1 MERVERVVTVAGS
14 SDSAGVAFLARDR
27 VGFGASSFDDA
38 AVRVFEVF
46 FSVSSTAS
54 CFLALPRAAFFGG
67 LSTISPD
74 ACRLRVVLLGVDSGF
89 GTYKKFVYQFNASLI
104 TGPVHCT
111 NSKYLPL
118 PRPLLFFGYV

>member
-27 VGFGASSFDDA
+27 VGFGASSFDA
-38 AVRVFEVF
+38 AVRVFEIF

-54 CFLALPRAAFFGG
+54 CFLALPRADFFGG

-74 ACRLRVVLLGVDSGF
+74 ACRLRVDLLGVDSGL
-89 GTYKKFVYQFNASLI
+89 GT
-104 TGPVHCT
+104 
-111 NSKYLPL
+111 
-118 PRPLLFFGYV
+118 

>member
-27 VGFGASSFDDA
+27 VGFGASSFGDA
-38 AVRVFEVF
+38 ALRVFEIF
-46 FSVSSTAS
+46 FSVSPTES

-74 ACRLRVVLLGVDSGF
+74 ACRLRVDLLGGDSGF
-89 GTYKKFVYQFNASLI
+89 GT
-104 TGPVHCT
+104 
-111 NSKYLPL
+111 
-118 PRPLLFFGYV
+118 